1 MALIAAAYI
10 TVLILGEAGWGYLC
24 TGEPDIGDP
33 GACITTIWPDISYSK
48 LHFLGF
54 DLLTVWLYLAP
65 LLVGLAGLATAV
77 AVRSQKAL
85 AVAWAS
91 TFSAAA
97 LVVTFL
103 VVSPGASLG

>member
-33 GACITTIWPDISYSK
+33 GACITTIWPDI
-48 LHFLGF
+48 GF